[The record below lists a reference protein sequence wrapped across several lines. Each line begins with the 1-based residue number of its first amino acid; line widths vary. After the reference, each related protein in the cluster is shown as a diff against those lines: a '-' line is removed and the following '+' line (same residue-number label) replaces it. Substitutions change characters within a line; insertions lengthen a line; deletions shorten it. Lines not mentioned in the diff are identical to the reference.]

1 MIRIPGIDLDLSLYL
16 SDEIMQVHVRTAHR
30 KHSVNISLPSHF
42 YICDFFI
49 PSASFLPASSL
60 SVLEASRFTVLY
72 YIQFHDYLRAVG
84 RCWHD

>member
-42 YICDFFI
+42 YVCDFSI
-49 PSASFLPASSL
+49 PSASFLPPSL
-60 SVLEASRFTVLY
+60 SPSLSLY
-72 YIQFHDYLRAVG
+72 VCVCVIKILKIYLSI
-84 RCWHD
+84 CT

>member
-49 PSASFLPASSL
+49 PSASFLPPSPRLSL
-60 SVLEASRFTVLY
+60 CMCVCVCVC
-72 YIQFHDYLRAVG
+72 D
-84 RCWHD
+84 